1 MPCALCALHRQS
13 AAAAA
18 GGAAEMRAKLL
29 VGGVNAAM
37 PHRVADVRGEMIS
50 KIAAVCKACHAVS
63 DQHYTTQR

>member
-1 MPCALCALHRQS
+1 
-13 AAAAA
+13 
-18 GGAAEMRAKLL
+18 MRAKLL